1 MPLPQMPIGFVHP
14 IVYKTLVRVRSGIS
28 ESPYPSNIQ
37 RVREGFNIRASHA
50 HLVVILYQ
58 NVS

>member
-1 MPLPQMPIGFVHP
+1 MPIGFVHP
-14 IVYKTLVRVRSGIS
+14 IVYKTLVRVRSGIG